1 MHLACPDSAST
12 SLYTAPIIFDRNA
25 HQVPGIVCV
34 ADVLW
39 CTAGLSGLYPGSTIS
54 PPTSV
59 YSVPLE
65 LADRV
70 GGWDTGPEVISED
83 LHMYLECFFALNDHL
98 TSRTVRSPV
107 SQTHVTGPEGVGLV
121 GYVGGVSA
129 RYRQALQHMWGSL
142 DSGYALKKCV
152 ELWRRRRRSSCLYRI
167 FMLPRTKSPTSYF
180 LEWKMMASWST
191 RWKMDTLK
199 PCVFRSCLHIGLTS
213 SSCPIGSSKLTSCQP
228 TQPS

>member
-12 SLYTAPIIFDRNA
+12 TLYTAPISFDRNA

-39 CTAGLSGLYPGSTIS
+39 CAAGLWGLYPRSTIS

-70 GGWDTGPEVISED
+70 GGWDTGPEAIGED
-83 LHMYLECFFALNDHL
+83 LHMYLKCFFALNGNL

-107 SQTHVTGPEGVGLV
+107 SQTNVTGPESVGLV
-121 GYVGGVSA
+121 EYVGGVSA
-129 RYRQALQHMWGSL
+129 RYRQALRHMCGSL

-152 ELWRRRRRSSCLYRI
+152 ELWRRRRRSSCLYR
-167 FMLPRTKSPTSYF
+167 P
-180 LEWKMMASWST
+180 
-191 RWKMDTLK
+191 
-199 PCVFRSCLHIGLTS
+199 LHAV
-213 SSCPIGSSKLTSCQP
+213 PN
-228 TQPS
+228 